1 MMNKKRQY
9 RRPVFLRGSGLMALL
24 ALAGSVQA
32 ADNSAAVTASV
43 TVLDTESCT
52 ITVSSASHTMAMTW
66 SRNADGVPTHDVTSS
81 TDPVNVTLHAT
92 GGKTCTLN
100 NLTLRTEMGSGI
112 VPGPDWEGQNF
123 TFKKSFGS
131 QGGFWRFMPYLA
143 RAQFYTDEQLA
154 KPGTGKITWNGP
166 SKAPHNQ
173 MNFGD
178 TATIKGKQ
186 LMDLESMGGEVRFLT
201 DQYVEDGGALLI
213 DKGVNEGTF
222 TSSAADETYR
232 SAVLGFGALMATAP
246 ENVNGTREPAL
257 AAGGDQV
264 TMTWTVYID
273 QA

>member
-52 ITVSSASHTMAMTW
+52 ITVSPTSHAMAMTW
-66 SRNADGVPTHDVTSS
+66 SRNAEGVVSHDVTSS
-81 TDPVNVTLHAT
+81 TEPVNVTLRAT
-92 GGKTCTLN
+92 GGNTCTLN

-123 TFKKSFGS
+123 TFKKNFGS

-154 KPGTGKITWNGP
+154 KPGTGKITWNSP
-166 SKAPHNQ
+166 SSGYH
-173 MNFGD
+173 MDFGD
-178 TATIKGKQ
+178 TATIKGKEV
-186 LMDLESMGGEVRFLT
+186 LDMESMGGEAVFLT
-201 DQYVEDGGALLI
+201 DQYVEDGGALLM

-222 TSSAADETYR
+222 TSSATNETYR

-246 ENVNGTREPAL
+246 ENVNGTRAPEL